1 MSNKVDNNWH
11 LSKSV
16 SIGHI
21 VTTALV
27 LLSIVVYLGDIERNV
42 SVNTVEI
49 DNIKDSR
56 DRNRA
61 RYDTMFERIED
72 KLDRLFVYITEQK
85 G

>member
-1 MSNKVDNNWH
+1 MKPTDNNWH

-27 LLSIVVYLGDIERNV
+27 LLSIVMYLGDIERNV

-49 DNIKDSR
+49 TNIKDSR

-72 KLDRLFVYITEQK
+72 KLDRLFVYITEQN

>member
-1 MSNKVDNNWH
+1 MRPTDNNWH

-72 KLDRLFVYITEQK
+72 KLDRLFVYITEQN

>member
-1 MSNKVDNNWH
+1 MKPTDNNWH

-61 RYDTMFERIED
+61 RYILCLKELKTN
-72 KLDRLFVYITEQK
+72 
-85 G
+85 

>member
-1 MSNKVDNNWH
+1 MKPTDNNWH

-21 VTTALV
+21 VTTTIV
-27 LLSIVVYLGDIERNV
+27 LLSIVMYLGDIERDV

-49 DNIKDSR
+49 ANIKDSR

-72 KLDRLFVYITEQK
+72 KLDRLFVYITDQSK
-85 G
+85 

>member
-1 MSNKVDNNWH
+1 MKPTDNNWH

-21 VTTALV
+21 VTTTIV

-72 KLDRLFVYITEQK
+72 KLDRLFVYITEQN

>member
-1 MSNKVDNNWH
+1 MKPTDNNWH

>member
-1 MSNKVDNNWH
+1 MKTTDNNWH

>member
-1 MSNKVDNNWH
+1 MKPTDNNWH

-72 KLDRLFVYITEQK
+72 KLDRLFVYITEQN